1 MSVPFFYGLRQAS
14 NTEHYL
20 ILKTE
25 LLHSV
30 PVENSLLII
39 MSDDE
44 KTKLLLTFP
53 ISTVLWKLA
62 TPNVAGVSMMT
73 AVTFFDAWF
82 VGHLGIQALASLA
95 LVFPFQALMQ
105 MMAGGAIGGGITSA
119 VARAKGSGNSTSAQ
133 KIAFNGLIIG
143 TFISLLYT
151 IILGFF
157 PNEIFGLLSDSKDV
171 IDGAVKYAKVG
182 FGGAILTWLFFVLS
196 SILRGFGDTYAPAK
210 AMIIVG
216 FFQIVMSGLFTLGFG
231 NNLDLG
237 VAGPAAALITCHTL
251 AALFLLRKIITSNSI
266 MSFHNC
272 VIDWNSIF
280 KILRVG
286 GLGLINSITIVLT
299 VVIITSFVADF
310 GVDALAGYGLGGR
323 LELMLVPISFG
334 IGAALTAAVG
344 TNIGAGQYNRAR
356 KIAKTGALIT
366 FSTTGIFGVTVA
378 LMPWLWTD
386 LFIKPGTA
394 VVFASS
400 YLTIAGPF
408 YGFFAGGMSLYFAS
422 QGTGV
427 MVLPVLVNI
436 ARLLIVSIVC
446 TLVAV
451 FQLEIK
457 WLFCGV
463 SIGLLVTGVGQ
474 FLCLYSSPWKRAI

>member
-1 MSVPFFYGLRQAS
+1 M
-14 NTEHYL
+14 
-20 ILKTE
+20 
-25 LLHSV
+25 
-30 PVENSLLII
+30 
-39 MSDDE
+39 
-44 KTKLLLTFP
+44 
-53 ISTVLWKLA
+53 
-62 TPNVAGVSMMT
+62 
-73 AVTFFDAWF
+73 
-82 VGHLGIQALASLA
+82 
-95 LVFPFQALMQ
+95 
-105 MMAGGAIGGGITSA
+105 
-119 VARAKGSGNSTSAQ
+119 
-133 KIAFNGLIIG
+133 
-143 TFISLLYT
+143 
-151 IILGFF
+151 
-157 PNEIFGLLSDSKDV
+157 
-171 IDGAVKYAKVG
+171 
-182 FGGAILTWLFFVLS
+182 
-196 SILRGFGDTYAPAK
+196 
-210 AMIIVG
+210 
-216 FFQIVMSGLFTLGFG
+216 
-231 NNLDLG
+231 
-237 VAGPAAALITCHTL
+237 
-251 AALFLLRKIITSNSI
+251 
-266 MSFHNC
+266 
-272 VIDWNSIF
+272 
-280 KILRVG
+280 
-286 GLGLINSITIVLT
+286 
-299 VVIITSFVADF
+299 VIITSFAADF
-310 GVDALAGYGLGGR
+310 GVDALAGYGLGSR

-386 LFIKPGTA
+386 LFIEPGTA

-427 MVLPVLVNI
+427 MGLPVLVNI

-463 SIGLLVTGVGQ
+463 SIVLLVTGVGQ